1 MAGRCPCGTGLTY
14 DECCEPFHV
23 GEAAAPT
30 AEALMRSR
38 FSAFARA
45 DEAYLLRTWHWSGRP
60 QRIEFDDGR
69 RWTRLD
75 VLGHTD
81 GGLLDSQGTVQ
92 FEAHYR
98 QDGKPGVQ
106 RENSRFTRE
115 NGEWLYVAA
124 I

>member
-1 MAGRCPCGTGLTY
+1 
-14 DECCEPFHV
+14 
-23 GEAAAPT
+23 
-30 AEALMRSR
+30 MRSR
-38 FSAFARA
+38 FSAFARG
-45 DEAYLLRTWHWSGRP
+45 DEAYLLRTWHHSGRP
-60 QRIEFDDGR
+60 KRIDFDEDR

-75 VLGHTD
+75 VLGSTD
-81 GGLLDSQGTVQ
+81 GGLLDATGTVR

-115 NGEWLYVAA
+115 TGEWLYVSA